1 MRRDAVRRSG
11 PGLAQRWVGGQI
23 HGQQGLKVFEGAGLG
38 EIGEDPAQVMI
49 GFEATGLGGLDEA
62 IQVGGGLGTGYGVME
77 EPIPTIIESFL

>member
-38 EIGEDPAQVMI
+38 EIGEDPAQAMLRSRPQALAASMRPYRLA
-49 GFEATGLGGLDEA
+49 EAWAPATL
-62 IQVGGGLGTGYGVME
+62 
-77 EPIPTIIESFL
+77 S